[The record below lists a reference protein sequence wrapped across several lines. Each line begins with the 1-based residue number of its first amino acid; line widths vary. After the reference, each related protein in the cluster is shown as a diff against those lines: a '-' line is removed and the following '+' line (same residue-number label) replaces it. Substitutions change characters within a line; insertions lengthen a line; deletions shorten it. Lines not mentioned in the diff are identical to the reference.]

1 MSHRTSPIRIIAYCP
16 AGAPGVAGRTGS
28 ADYSYAFVLERFR
41 PVLDTVGAVIEVHT
55 EEQVRQAV
63 LAAPDSPIVLSF
75 APVHRTPLDV
85 GAPVVPVF
93 AWEFDTLPRWTE
105 DAVTIDWAQIL
116 SRCAAAITLSEH
128 TRTVVRSCTT
138 TPVWAIPAPVFDR
151 FHPLRVA
158 PTRGLTLPV
167 RVIDSADLAAVATMS
182 EIQWDGQPQEFT
194 FGAEHLDTG
203 RLVGFHRAE
212 EWGCWSESAQVAI
225 VLPFPVDGRVQLG
238 FDCVGVGPNA
248 GRTVTVRAAT
258 ATAPLTLP
266 TERARVTVRLDVA
279 QPVSQLTITGLL
291 PTRTGTA
298 HDLRRLGMG
307 LSGLRV
313 ERSPTW
319 WEALRG
325 RGNAPG
331 PTSAPATQPLTLDG
345 VVYTSVFN
353 PADGRKD
360 WRAMVTA
367 FCSAFRDEPSAT
379 LVLKMTHRSLAAF
392 VGPLLSALQES
403 GPLQCRVLAL
413 HGYLTEVQLA
423 ELAAATDFYVNSS
436 TGEGLCMPMMEFMSL
451 GVPAIAPRH
460 TAMAEYLTD
469 ANSLPVQ
476 WSLYPTCWPQDPSRR
491 WRTHL
496 CRVHW
501 DSLREQFQ
509 ASHEL
514 ASGQP
519 DRHRAMRED
528 AIRTQREFSGDRAVG
543 ERLRHVMAAVI
554 EAGP

>member
-1 MSHRTSPIRIIAYCP
+1 MPHRTPPIRIVAYCP
-16 AGAPGVAGRTGS
+16 AAAPGAAGRTGS

-41 PVLDTVGAVIEVHT
+41 PVLDACGEVTEVHT
-55 EEQVRQAV
+55 EEQVHQAV
-63 LAAPDSPIVLSF
+63 QALPSPRVVLSF

-93 AWEFDTLPRWTE
+93 AWEFDTLPRWSE
-105 DAVTIDWAQIL
+105 DGVTVDWGHVL

-128 TRTVVRSCTT
+128 TRAVVRSGTT
-138 TPVWAIPAPVFDR
+138 TPAWAIPAPVFDR

-158 PTRGLTLPV
+158 PTRNLTLPV
-167 RVIDSADLAAVATMS
+167 RVIDSGDLAAVATVS
-182 EIQWDGQPQEFT
+182 EIRWDGQPQEFT

-225 VLPFPVDGRVQLG
+225 VLPFLLDGRVQLT

-248 GRTVTVRAAT
+248 GRTVLVRVGT

-266 TERARVTVRLDVA
+266 AERSNATIRLDVG
-279 QPVSQLTITGLL
+279 QPVSQVVITGLL

-313 ERSPTW
+313 ERSLTW
-319 WEALRG
+319 WEGLTG

-331 PTSAPATQPLTLDG
+331 PASAPATQPLTLSG

-367 FCSAFRDEPSAT
+367 FCSAFRDQPNAT

-413 HGYLTEVQLA
+413 HGYLTEAQLA

-469 ANSLPVQ
+469 ANSLPVR

-514 ASGQP
+514 VSEQP
-519 DRHRAMRED
+519 DRHRAMRNN
-528 AIRTQREFSGDRAVG
+528 AISTQRDFSSDRAVG
-543 ERLRHVMAAVI
+543 ERLRHVLTAVI
-554 EAGP
+554 GAGS